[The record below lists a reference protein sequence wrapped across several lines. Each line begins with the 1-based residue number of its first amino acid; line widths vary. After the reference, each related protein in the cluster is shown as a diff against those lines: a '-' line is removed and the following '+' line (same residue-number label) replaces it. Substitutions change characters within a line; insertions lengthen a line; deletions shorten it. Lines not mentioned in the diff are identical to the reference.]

1 MNPELRVAV
10 DVGFERHRVAVGLAD
25 GGLIDEFDITHD
37 AAGLSLFF
45 ARVGRHERE
54 RALPV
59 AVAMEGY
66 NGYARPLDRQIL
78 AQGYR
83 LFNVNN
89 LKLARYKEIFPSP
102 AKTDAIDARRMLEL
116 FQLKDRLPQAREVLQ
131 EVGAM
136 PIEHEQLKA
145 LTRWRKHL
153 VAERM
158 RINSRMQAN
167 LQAACPG
174 LLDLTGEAD
183 NLWFLNLLACRDDL
197 RKLKRLRLNSL
208 LVLKAVGKLYA
219 SKVQAWQQ
227 TAIFSE
233 AVTWIGPMIVSDARR
248 MLELRTQIKAL
259 EAQIHSLGQV
269 SSMACT
275 LQTMPGFGL
284 VSAGEMT
291 GEIGAIGRFD
301 SEASLAM
308 YVGMAPLDNS
318 SGKRTAS
325 KSPRQVNARARAAMM
340 IVVARHLGCVPQSRA
355 FYDKK
360 RLQGKTHHQALRALG
375 RHLIRVI
382 WSMLQHN
389 RPYRLQES
397 AKNT

>member
-10 DVGFERHRVAVGLAD
+10 DVGCNRHRVAVGLSD

-45 ARVGRHERE
+45 QRVGRHERE

-66 NGYARPLDRQIL
+66 NGYARPLDRL
-78 AQGYR
+78 VLGRGYR

-89 LKLARYKEIFPSP
+89 LKLARYKEIFPAP

-116 FQLKDRLPQAREVLQ
+116 FQLKDRVPQAREVLQ
-131 EVGAM
+131 EVGPI

-145 LTRWRKHL
+145 LTRWRKQL
-153 VAERM
+153 VGERM
-158 RINSRMQAN
+158 RAGNRMQAN
-167 LQAACPG
+167 LQAICPG

-183 NLWFLNLLACRDDL
+183 NLWFLNLLSCRDDL
-197 RKLKRLRLNSL
+197 TKLKGLRLTSL
-208 LVLKAVGKLYA
+208 LALKGVGKLYA

-227 TAIFSE
+227 AVIFSDTV
-233 AVTWIGPMIVSDARR
+233 AWMGPMIVSDARR

-259 EAQIHSLGQV
+259 EAQIQPLCR
-269 SSMACT
+269 SSRMACQLHT
-275 LQTMPGFGL
+275 IPGFGT
-284 VSAGEMT
+284 VTT
-291 GEIGAIGRFD
+291 GEITGELGAIERFEN
-301 SEASLAM
+301 EASLAM

-325 KSPRQVNARARAAMM
+325 KSPRQVNVRARAAMM
-340 IVVARHLGCVPQSRA
+340 IVVARHIGCVAQSRA

-360 RLQGKTHHQALRALG
+360 RLQGKSHNQALRALG

-389 RPYRLQES
+389 RDYQVREPL
-397 AKNT
+397 KIT